1 MGKVRIGIKMKVNPE
16 QSRKIQEICFENGIG
31 WKGANKSVQFIDKPY
46 LFINEKY
53 WGDDYIA
60 YIYEDEEE
68 AFLEEGSE
76 EVSAELFIRTNGTC
90 VESETLTEDNNKK
103 ELKWKS

>member
-1 MGKVRIGIKMKVNPE
+1 MGKIKTGIKMKVNPK
-16 QSRKIQEICFENGIG
+16 QSRKVQEICFENDIG
-31 WKGANKSVQFIDKPY
+31 WWGVGANKVVQPIDKPF
-46 LFINEKY
+46 LFID
-53 WGDDYIA
+53 GYISFMN
-60 YIYEDEEE
+60 EDEVED
-68 AFLEEGSE
+68 FLKEGNDE